1 MSSIDKKGGAF
12 LGVGSFGIVFAEPRV
27 PCKSE
32 TIDNIPSNQVSKLF
46 TASALDSAKEEAS
59 VRQRLEEN
67 GWTEEELNKFR
78 QYAIIPSELCKV
90 KNVAESNGKMWYNSS
105 PYNER
110 QWLTDKS
117 GRYLEGFDIRKIPRK
132 YPYMIISEQGEN
144 DLKEEFNK
152 ITTESELYHAVIRI
166 DNIVKGCEMLLTR
179 NFVHPDLKDKNCIRV
194 DSNYKMID
202 LADVRNYIVPTN
214 WDPQSNGFLYYA
226 FPSTNVWMKIF
237 YNLLQRNVELKR
249 KRGGFSK
256 SQFEID
262 KKSLFTS
269 NNIEVMKNNSYHYFR
284 NEQAARSTIKE
295 MYREAIDFND
305 QNFKYGVIS
314 IIDAFQLT
322 TEDGFMT
329 DDIKGIKELR
339 NAYFNERTFGIIDTI
354 EDIEPEGYVYK
365 LKRVLS
371 NRSIKNA
378 DYSAQH
384 NSVLRVMNDYFMS
397 LLDRDPELFVQD
409 IFARLEWHSVGFM
422 MLQMIKSFL
431 HNLREEGS
439 ELLKNTPRLR
449 KKIIILHYIAS
460 KFYLQ
465 NNNITTNASEMSFT
479 PKINNELVQLYSEF
493 VGIIKETNEHL
504 ND

>member
-1 MSSIDKKGGAF
+1 MDKKGGAF
-12 LGVGSFGIVFAEPRV
+12 LGVGSFGIVFADPRV

-46 TASALDSAKEEAS
+46 TANALESAKEEAS

-67 GWTEEELNKFR
+67 GWTEEELNEFR
-78 QYAIIPSELCKV
+78 RYAIIPSELCKV
-90 KNVAESNGKMWYNSS
+90 KNVAESDGKMWYNSS

-117 GRYLEGFDIRKIPRK
+117 SGQYVEGINIRKIPRE

-152 ITTESELYHAVIRI
+152 ITTESELYNAVIRL
-166 DNIVKGCEMLLTR
+166 DNIIKGCDMLLNN

-194 DSNYKMID
+194 DSDYKMID

-214 WDPQSNGFLYYA
+214 WDPQTNGFLYYA

-237 YNLLQRNVELKR
+237 YKLLQRNVELKR
-249 KRGGFSK
+249 IRGGFSK
-256 SQFEID
+256 SQFEKD
-262 KKSLFTS
+262 KKSIFTS
-269 NNIEVMKNNSYHYFR
+269 NNIEVMKNNSYTYFR
-284 NEQAARSTIKE
+284 NEQTARSTIKE
-295 MYREAIDFND
+295 MYIQAKHFND
-305 QNFKYGVIS
+305 DHFKYGVIS

-322 TEDGFMT
+322 TEDGFMN
-329 DDIKGIKELR
+329 DDIKGIKDLR
-339 NAYFNERTFGIIDTI
+339 NAYFNERTFGIIDKI
-354 EDIEPEGYVYK
+354 EDGDPEGYVHK

-384 NSVLRVMNDYFMS
+384 NNVLRVMNEYFMS
-397 LLDRDPELFVQD
+397 LLDTDPELFVHD
-409 IFARLEWHSVGFM
+409 LFARLEWHSVGFM

-431 HNLREEGS
+431 RNLREERS
-439 ELLKNTPRLR
+439 ELLRNTPRLR
-449 KKIIILHYIAS
+449 KNIIILHYIAS

-465 NNNITTNASEMSFT
+465 NNNITINASEMSFT
-479 PKINNELVQLYSEF
+479 PKNNNELVQLYSQF
-493 VGIIKETNEHL
+493 VRIIRETFVNL
-504 ND
+504 DN